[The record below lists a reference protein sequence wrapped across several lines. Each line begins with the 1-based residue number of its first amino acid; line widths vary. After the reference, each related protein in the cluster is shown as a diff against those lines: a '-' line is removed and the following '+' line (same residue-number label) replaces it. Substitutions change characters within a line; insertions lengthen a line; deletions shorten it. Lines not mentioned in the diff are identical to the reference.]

1 MGAQLFAQNCG
12 RFPILILSR
21 NFVKQQKTATCID
34 VVEVVIGSVIRADRS
49 ISIDEIVEAFLNET
63 EVMTITST
71 QPNSF
76 ESFEHHA
83 VFVRPSGGSTCVA
96 P

>member
-1 MGAQLFAQNCG
+1 MSAQLFAQNRG
-12 RFPILILSR
+12 PFWYHPSVLWG
-21 NFVKQQKTATCID
+21 QETAACID
-34 VVEVVIGSVIRADRS
+34 VVEVVIGSVIGADRS
-49 ISIDEIVEAFLNET
+49 ICIDEIVEALLNET
-63 EVMTITST
+63 EVMTITSA

-83 VFVRPSGGSTCVA
+83 VFVRPSGGSACVT